1 MLLSLLIASIG
12 FSEEK
17 APELVIGK
25 ILPKRPQVGADKGD
39 VKVEPNKEKRPLVGD
54 VDKKRPP
61 VDNLGK
67 DVPVF
72 NSKPFPRHWGKPPVL
87 QTRDIRPLPGGF
99 GMGSSTLAGWIS
111 ENIKNDLNKP
121 KPKPRPPLPKRP
133 EPSEE
138 VKERLV
144 AVKLA
149 QNELNLARKALL
161 SDLKGKSKEDIAV
174 LVTNFRDS
182 QKEKHQELKEA
193 RKALAQEVRSRIQTG
208 ARRES
213 E

>member
-1 MLLSLLIASIG
+1 MLLSLLITSIG

-25 ILPKRPQVGADKGD
+25 ILPKRPHVGADKGD

-54 VDKKRPP
+54 ADKKRPP
-61 VDNLGK
+61 VEDLGR

-72 NSKPFPRHWGKPPVL
+72 NNRPFPPHWGKPPVL

-121 KPKPRPPLPKRP
+121 KPRPKLPKRP

-138 VKERLV
+138 IKARLV

-149 QNELNLARKALL
+149 QNELNLARKTLL
-161 SDLKGKSKEDIAV
+161 SDLKGKSKEDIAL
-174 LVTNFRDS
+174 LVNDFRDS

-193 RKALAQEVRSRIQTG
+193 RKALQQEVRSRVQTG